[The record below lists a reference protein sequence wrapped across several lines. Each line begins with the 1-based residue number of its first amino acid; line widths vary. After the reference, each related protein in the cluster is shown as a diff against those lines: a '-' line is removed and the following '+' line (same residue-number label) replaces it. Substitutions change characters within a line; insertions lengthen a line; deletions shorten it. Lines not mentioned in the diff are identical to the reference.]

1 MDIGYH
7 RVRISED
14 RSKKATGFLNGYLW
28 VSCKSRVSTEKNQL
42 LSRRCMNM
50 SVSFAGKKKEIYQTL
65 ISFHPGCK
73 KKHGSL
79 RIYPNTIQ
87 ESYMTLVQHNRILY
101 GIMWYPK
108 CKWPTNRIH
117 FHPRWTPDCCK
128 MSTFP
133 TGKIHPLSTKPPT
146 GSHCASRD
154 TKSKV
159 TSFNST
165 SESNR

>member
-1 MDIGYH
+1 MGIYGYPAS
-7 RVRISED
+7 RGFRLKRISFYLED
-14 RSKKATGFLNGYLW
+14 VWTCQYHLQVKRNKL
-28 VSCKSRVSTEKNQL
+28 
-42 LSRRCMNM
+42 
-50 SVSFAGKKKEIYQTL
+50 YQTL

-154 TKSKV
+154 AKSKV

-165 SESNR
+165 WESTR